1 MSRIARLFA
10 LMALFLVPGVYAQ
23 PAPGAGACPSAK
35 TLDELI
41 KALDDAVSGPGNK
54 DRTCLRG
61 LLLPDAR
68 LSPLS
73 PVPDGKLA
81 PHHLTVDD
89 WINAVAKR
97 GSEEIYERQVKVT
110 THQYGHIAELWCDY
124 EIRSTPDGAAT
135 IHGVNSIQA
144 VYDGAHWRVAAILW
158 ETEKTAGA
166 APGTTP

>member
-1 MSRIARLFA
+1 MSRIALLFV
-10 LMALFLVPGVYAQ
+10 LMALLVAPGVCAQ
-23 PAPGAGACPSAK
+23 PASGAAACPSAT
-35 TLDELI
+35 TLDELTR
-41 KALDDAVSGPGNK
+41 ALDDAVSGPGNK
-54 DRTCLRG
+54 DRTCLRA

-68 LSPLS
+68 LSPLGR
-73 PVPDGKLA
+73 VPDGKLA

-97 GSEEIYERQVKVT
+97 GSEEIYERQVKVS

-124 EIRSTPDGAAT
+124 EIRPTPDGAAT

-158 ETEKTAGA
+158 ESEKTAGA

>member
-1 MSRIARLFA
+1 MSRIAPLFT
-10 LMALFLVPGVYAQ
+10 LMALLAAPRVYAQ
-23 PAPGAGACPSAK
+23 AAPGPGACPSAK
-35 TLDELI
+35 TLDELT

-54 DRTCLRG
+54 DRTCLRA

-68 LSPLS
+68 LSPLTR
-73 PVPDGKLA
+73 VPDGKLA
-81 PHHLTVDD
+81 PHNLTVDD
-89 WINAVAKR
+89 WIGAVAKR

-144 VYDGAHWRVAAILW
+144 VYDGARWRVAAILW
-158 ETEKTAGA
+158 ETEKTAGE
-166 APGTTP
+166 APGAKP